1 MQSIN
6 PVVVNSKAL
15 KKEAEL
21 IFQNNQTCTQHQQ
34 NHPNVVFTEIGRLAV
49 SQRTCEYAWRSH
61 LSKHMNMSVGLEK
74 KSSEEDA

>member
-1 MQSIN
+1 M
-6 PVVVNSKAL
+6 
-15 KKEAEL
+15 
-21 IFQNNQTCTQHQQ
+21 QQ